1 MMSGTDG
8 SDGRCKMNRF
18 MDKTRMR
25 HNGRGGLDMGNGLLS
40 VACAGLLLCMGCSED
55 SLVPDKD
62 GLTGKQVVVD
72 YTVEEAVTRGVSHE
86 ALPANERIKSLVY
99 LLYDDAGNLV
109 KQREIPGIS
118 SMKVGDWPMKRST
131 MSWDQREALKDTLE
145 QGQTYTVVFIANT
158 DPSLFGEEE
167 VLHLTETV
175 DGEQVAASLDDVYL
189 SLPTTKAFGD
199 NNMFYLFKKE
209 ITPNGYDRENYC
221 NCPVQ
226 LQRIVCRTDFFSD
239 DYQAWN
245 TDFTKGK
252 IREFTD
258 SKVYDVLLAT
268 DNKMPL
274 GVQSWLD
281 DFISKFSSF
290 ATSKA
295 YSANTDFTSWFN
307 SFKSAVNGLDYST
320 YIKNMGDADKQNV
333 QELLYNSCLQNE
345 TLKGLWLPWKGLQ
358 AKVAYS
364 SRADR
369 FYVNGKTANVGD
381 VAVTDSLSPF
391 LDVTQLTETGTD
403 GSTSTQNTFTLIGF
417 GENAGATAG
426 SELNK
431 MTEIRLYESVS
442 ATSPVSVISIP
453 TDKQSFAGQG
463 GNSRVQLVYCPIKSL
478 EYNQSVTTG
487 KTYSLEVDIKSA
499 VESAMDIYSTCSDKL
514 DEFFSDDAGSKYG
527 TGLEKFILQITLPD
541 LSNNSA
547 LTVTP
552 EWSEK

>member
-1 MMSGTDG
+1 
-8 SDGRCKMNRF
+8 
-18 MDKTRMR
+18 MR

-86 ALPANERIKSLVY
+86 ALSANERIKSLVY

-109 KQREIPGIS
+109 KQRDIPGIS
-118 SMKVGDWPMKRST
+118 GMKEGDWPMKRST

-158 DPSLFGEEE
+158 DPTLFDGEE

-239 DYQAWN
+239 DYQAWD
-245 TDFTKGK
+245 TDFTKSK
-252 IREFTD
+252 IRGFTD
-258 SKVYDVLLAT
+258 SNVYGVLIPVETSENPLKVND
-268 DNKMPL
+268 
-274 GVQSWLD
+274 WL
-281 DFISKFSSF
+281 
-290 ATSKA
+290 KA
-295 YSANTDFTSWFN
+295 FTTDFHKFTVENTLKPTEGAVDAAWLEEFAVKVN
-307 SFKSAVNGLDYST
+307 SLDCKESINNSIT
-320 YIKNMGDADKQNV
+320 GSEATAI

-369 FYVNGKTANVGD
+369 FYVNGKTAKVGD
-381 VAVTDSLSPF
+381 SAVTESLSPF

-417 GENAGATAG
+417 GENADATAG
-426 SELNK
+426 SGLNK
-431 MTEIRLYESVS
+431 MTEVRLYESAS
-442 ATSPVSVISIP
+442 ATSPVSVISLP
-453 TDKQSFAGQG
+453 TDKQSFVDQS
-463 GNSRVQLVYCPIKSL
+463 GNKRVQLVYCPIKTL
-478 EYNQSVTTG
+478 EYNSDFSTG
-487 KTYSLEVDIKSA
+487 LTYSLPPVNLKGLLPASLFA
-499 VESAMDIYSTCSDKL
+499 SDVYTKRL
-514 DEFFSDDAGSKYG
+514 QNFFDSEDGKKYG
-527 TGLEKFILQITLPD
+527 ESIEKFILQITLPD

>member
-239 DYQAWN
+239 DYQAWD
-245 TDFTKGK
+245 TEFTKGK
-252 IREFTD
+252 IRDFTD

>member
-18 MDKTRMR
+18 MDRTRMR

-62 GLTGKQVVVD
+62 GLTGKPVVVD
-72 YTVEEAVTRGVSHE
+72 FTVEEAVTRGVSHD
-86 ALPANERIKSLVY
+86 ALSANERIKSLVY

-118 SMKVGDWPMKRST
+118 SMKVDDWPMKRST

-158 DPSLFGEEE
+158 DPSLFDGEK
-167 VLHLTETV
+167 VLRLAETV

-239 DYQAWN
+239 DYQAWD
-245 TDFTKGK
+245 TEFTKGK

-295 YSANTDFTSWFN
+295 YWAITDFTSWFN

-320 YIKNMGDADKQNV
+320 YIKNMGDADKQEV
-333 QELLYNSCLQNE
+333 QELLYKSCLENT

-358 AKVAYS
+358 AKVAYN

-369 FYVNGKTANVGD
+369 FYVNGKTAKVGD
-381 VAVTDSLSPF
+381 ALESLSPF
-391 LDVTQLTETGTD
+391 LDVVQLTETGTD

-417 GENAGATAG
+417 GENADATAG

-463 GNSRVQLVYCPIKSL
+463 GNKRVQLVYCPIKSL
-478 EYNQSVTTG
+478 EYNQSFTTG
-487 KTYSLEVDIKSA
+487 KTYSLAVDIKSA
-499 VESAMDIYSTCSDKL
+499 VESAMDNYSTCSDKL

-527 TGLEKFILQITLPD
+527 TGLNKFILQITLPD
-541 LSNNSA
+541 LSNSSA